1 MLKFG
6 NTYLNFGGG
15 TYLTGFSA
23 VPGWVELND
32 IDPQNM
38 KLGILPSAWGYYNSA
53 SQYKYEA
60 SYYGDPKVAPYNG
73 IESLYNISKR
83 VGDYY
88 NTCTAVPGTFSAEN
102 NHTEVPNYILSKI
115 TLRSHQVVGDSPQH
129 PKYPKDKPYF
139 ELTFPTLDKIK
150 VQTWRNIG
158 SEPELPSYHIPST
171 YEPHGKKTF
180 LELYH
185 YIDVNDTPASFEGN
199 DYKTFT
205 TYTTGNLGSL
215 TGCTIGQPLTFAIL
229 RKVRDGSYSAYYC
242 ENSGTSLNLFITGV
256 NDVGYNQSATDAM
269 VYSGTA
275 SVYHSSY
282 TNPYETNGTYWGCMA
297 WIVENI
303 SQSAYFRDDEIEL
316 SDFNDMA
323 IHQETKD
330 LIV

>member
-6 NTYLNFGGG
+6 NSYLNFGGG
-15 TYLTGFSA
+15 TYLTGFSS

-73 IESLYNISKR
+73 IESLYNISRR
-83 VGDYY
+83 VGYDY
-88 NTCTAVPGTFSAEN
+88 NTCTAVTGTFSAVN

-115 TLRSHQVVGDSPQH
+115 TLRSHQVVGDSPHH
-129 PKYPKDKPYF
+129 PKYPGDKPYF

-150 VQTWRNIG
+150 VQTWRIVPDQ
-158 SEPELPSYHIPST
+158 PELPSYHIPST
-171 YEPHGKKTF
+171 YEPNGKKTF
-180 LELYH
+180 LELAH
-185 YIDVNDTPASFEGN
+185 YIDVNNTPVSFDGN
-199 DYKTFT
+199 DYKIFT

-215 TGCTIGQPLTFAIL
+215 TGCTLGQPLTFAIL
-229 RKVRDGSYSAYYC
+229 RKVSDGSYSAYYC
-242 ENSGTSLNLFITGV
+242 ENSGTSLNLFASGV
-256 NDVGYNQSATDAM
+256 NDVGYNQSANDAM

-282 TNPYETNGTYWGCMA
+282 TNPHEVNGTYWGCMA
-297 WIVENI
+297 WVVENI
-303 SQSAYFRDDEIEL
+303 SQSAYYRNKEISL
-316 SDFNDMA
+316 SDFNEMA
-323 IHQETKD
+323 IHQETKR
-330 LIV
+330 LI